1 MRGYRS
7 LVGRSE
13 LVGGHEL
20 VGSSRIVGREES
32 LDELFGGRRIV
43 GNAPGQGMGP
53 DAEAQLRMRGA
64 TAVVD
69 DDPTR
74 SRRLPVGFPS
84 TAVLKTGGTAT
95 VSVQPQVLYRAERL
109 IIPSSIAVG
118 LNITDIKVG
127 NRSQTAAANPIP
139 AECFTEIGWGV
150 DMTLDTADVSQFLSL
165 LLTNTTG
172 ADVTF
177 VALFLGRAVE

>member
-7 LVGRSE
+7 LVGRRDLVGRTE
-13 LVGGHEL
+13 LVGGED
-20 VGSSRIVGREES
+20 S
-32 LDELFGGRRIV
+32 LDDLFSGRRIV
-43 GNAPGQGMGP
+43 GGEGDNLGRG
-53 DAEAQLRMRGA
+53 AEQELRMRGA

-69 DDPTR
+69 EPPTR

-84 TAVLKTGGTAT
+84 TVVAAGGGTAT
-95 VSVQPQVLYRAERL
+95 ASVQPQILYRAERL

-118 LNITDIKVG
+118 VLINDIKVG
-127 NRSQTAAANPIP
+127 NRSQLAAANPMP
-139 AECFTEIGWGV
+139 AEAFTEKGWGV

-165 LLTNTTG
+165 LLLNTTG
-172 ADVTF
+172 APVTF